1 MDDTLIKLYALKT
14 YGEVG
19 PKTLQSLLMRFGSP
33 DGILGAGR
41 EEIAEMPRI
50 SERKADDILSA
61 SDRLGEAAEEL
72 ALIQDA
78 GINII
83 SMVDSRYPSALLRIS
98 DPPPVMFYK
107 GKLPEENNPSLAVIG
122 TTKASA
128 EGITAAVE
136 TGKILAERGI
146 SLISGLA
153 EGIDAS
159 AHLGALKN
167 NGYTAA
173 VLGSGLLHIYPKENR
188 KLAKMIE
195 ESGCLL
201 SEYHPETRVSVGRL
215 LSRNRII
222 VGLSSAVI
230 VMEVSEKSSGTING
244 MKRAREQAKSSYLYD
259 PENKAFTEDLRE
271 MNVITFNS
279 ADHLESLLEYIT
291 VDAAGDK

>member
-1 MDDTLIKLYALKT
+1 MDDTVIKLYALKT
-14 YGEVG
+14 YGAVG
-19 PKTLQSLLMRFGSP
+19 PKTLQSLLMRFGSA
-33 DGILGAGR
+33 DGIFSADRGDIAG
-41 EEIAEMPRI
+41 IQRI

-83 SMVDSRYPSALLRIS
+83 SIIDSHYPSGLLRIS
-98 DPPPVMFYK
+98 DPPPIMFYR
-107 GKLPEENNPSLAVIG
+107 GQLPEEKKPSLAVIG

-136 TGKILAERGI
+136 IGKILADRGI
-146 SLISGLA
+146 NLISGLA

-167 NGYTAA
+167 SGYTAG
-173 VLGSGLLHIYPKENR
+173 VLGSGLLHIYPKENK

-201 SEYHPETRVSVGRL
+201 SEYHPETRISVGRL

-222 VGLSSAVI
+222 AGLSSAVI
-230 VMEVSEKSSGTING
+230 VVEVSEKSSGTING
-244 MKRAREQAKSSYLYD
+244 MKRAREQAKGSYLYD
-259 PENKAFTEDLRE
+259 PENKAFTEDLKE
-271 MNVITFNS
+271 MNVLTFNS
-279 ADHLESLLEYIT
+279 AEQLESLLEYMTI
-291 VDAAGDK
+291 DAEEGN